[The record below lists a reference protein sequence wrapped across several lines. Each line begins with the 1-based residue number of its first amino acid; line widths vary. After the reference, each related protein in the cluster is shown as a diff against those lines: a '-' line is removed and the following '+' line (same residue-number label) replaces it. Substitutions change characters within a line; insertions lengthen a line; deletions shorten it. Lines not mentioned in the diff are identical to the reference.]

1 MNKRNTLKLLA
12 GALLLGSVLQGNAAE
27 ENFVTLSGSFD
38 GWRQLGDANWRIENG
53 EFVADMGRGFLVTQ
67 DSFTDM
73 HIKLEF
79 FASDG
84 KANSGVYFRI
94 DNPDSIS
101 DSTAYEANIIDE
113 RPDQT
118 GRTGGIPNYAPP
130 SQIVNAGGKWNT
142 YDITVQGDHIVVVIN
157 GIKTV
162 DVHDSTHTKGS
173 PIALQYMA
181 GEIRFRNI
189 QVAKL

>member
-1 MNKRNTLKLLA
+1 MNANRFFKVVAA
-12 GALLLGSVLQGNAAE
+12 GLLLVPALYSVAAE
-27 ENFVTLSGSFD
+27 EWKNMSGSFD
-38 GWRQLGDANWRIENG
+38 GWRQVGDANWRIENG

-67 DSFTDM
+67 DTFTDM

-79 FASDG
+79 YANDG

-94 DNPDSIS
+94 NNPDAIT

-130 SQIVNAGGKWNT
+130 SEIVNAGGKWNT
-142 YDITVQGDHIVVVIN
+142 YDITVQGDHIVVIIN

-162 DVHDSTHTKGS
+162 DVHDTTHKSG
-173 PIALQYMA
+173 PLALQYGA
-181 GEIRFRNI
+181 GTIKFKNI
-189 QVAKL
+189 QLMKL

>member
-1 MNKRNTLKLLA
+1 MNASKLLKVIGA
-12 GALLLGSVLQGNAAE
+12 GLLLVQAMQGSAAE
-27 ENFVTLSGSFD
+27 DFKTLSGAFD
-38 GWRQLGDANWRIENG
+38 GWRQVGDANWRLENG

-67 DSFTDM
+67 DSYSDM

-79 FASDG
+79 FANDG

-94 DNPDSIS
+94 EDPDAIS

-118 GRTGGIPNYAPP
+118 GRTGGIPHYGPP

-157 GIKTV
+157 GTRTV
-162 DVHDSTHTKGS
+162 DIHDSTHKKAS
-173 PIALQYMA
+173 SIALQYMA
-181 GEIRFRNI
+181 GVIKFRNI
-189 QVAKL
+189 QVSKL

>member
-1 MNKRNTLKLLA
+1 MNASKLLKVIGA
-12 GALLLGSVLQGNAAE
+12 GLLLVQAMQGSAAE
-27 ENFVTLSGSFD
+27 DFKTLSGTFD
-38 GWRQLGDANWRIENG
+38 GWRQVGDANWRLENG

-67 DSFTDM
+67 DSYSDM

-79 FASDG
+79 FANDG

-94 DNPDSIS
+94 EDPDAIS

-118 GRTGGIPNYAPP
+118 GRTGGIPHYGPP

-157 GIKTV
+157 GTRTV
-162 DVHDSTHTKGS
+162 DIHDATHTKAS

-181 GEIRFRNI
+181 GVIKFRNI
-189 QVAKL
+189 QVSKL